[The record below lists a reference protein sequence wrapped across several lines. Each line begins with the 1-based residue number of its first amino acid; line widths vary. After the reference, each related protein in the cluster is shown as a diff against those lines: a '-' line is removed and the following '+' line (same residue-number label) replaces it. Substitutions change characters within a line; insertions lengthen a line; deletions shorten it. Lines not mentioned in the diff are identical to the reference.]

1 MEQNRKAIVRRSGGP
16 GRVEVVDAA
25 MPVPGPGEV
34 LVRVDATGIAFADV
48 VMRMGVYPGVKLP
61 FTPGYEVVGTVVGGH
76 GIAVGTRIA
85 ALTVTGGAA
94 RFAVVPVADCVVVPN
109 GLGSVEAAA
118 LVLNGLTAF
127 QMLTRCVARPS
138 VEKMLVWGAAG
149 GVGSVLLALG
159 RHFGI
164 DTYGVASGARG
175 GFVRAA
181 GATPIARSGDIAAA
195 VRAATDGGVDAVF
208 DGVGG
213 PNVKVSE
220 AALRNGG
227 ALVLFGFQGGLGG
240 GGGLNPLKAAAALL
254 GSPRRSAQAQFLS
267 GKGLRGYLI
276 TQWKDTHHGFY
287 RDDLAEVLRL
297 AASGAIVPAIAAEL
311 PLDRIAEGHRM
322 IGAGTQLGKIII
334 CPQA

>member
-1 MEQNRKAIVRRSGGP
+1 MDTNRTAIVRRTGGP
-16 GRVEVVDAA
+16 DRIEVVDAL
-25 MPVPGPGEV
+25 MPVAGPGQL
-34 LVRVDATGIAFADV
+34 LVRVEATGIAFADV
-48 VMRMGVYPGVKLP
+48 VMRMGVYPGVKVP
-61 FTPGYEVVGTVVGGH
+61 FTPGYEVVGRVVAGD
-76 GIAVGTRIA
+76 GIAAGTRVA

-94 RFAVVPVADCVVVPN
+94 RFAVVPAIDCVAVPDAV
-109 GLGSVEAAA
+109 SSPHAAA

-149 GVGSVLLALG
+149 GVGSILLALG
-159 RHFGI
+159 RHFGME
-164 DTYGVASGARG
+164 TYGVASGARSD
-175 GFVRAA
+175 FVRAQ
-181 GATPIARSGDIAAA
+181 GATPIAREGDIAAA
-195 VRAATDGGVDAVF
+195 ARAASAGGVDAVF

-220 AALRNGG
+220 AALRDGG
-227 ALVLFGFQGGLGG
+227 ALVLFGFQGALGG
-240 GGGLNPLKAAAALL
+240 AARFNPLRAAAALL
-254 GSPRRSAQAQFLS
+254 GSPRRSAQAQFMS

-297 AASGAIVPAIAAEL
+297 AASGAIVPAIATEL

-322 IGAGTQLGKIII
+322 IGAGTQLGKIVI
-334 CPQA
+334 CP